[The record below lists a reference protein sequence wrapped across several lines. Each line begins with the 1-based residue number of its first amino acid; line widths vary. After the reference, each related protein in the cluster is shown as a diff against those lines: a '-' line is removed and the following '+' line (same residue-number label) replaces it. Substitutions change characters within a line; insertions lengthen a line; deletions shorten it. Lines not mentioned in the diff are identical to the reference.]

1 MNTPVNVIVVE
12 GKKITQ
18 SAELPLQAKGAPAN
32 IKAVKGAK
40 YLFTTGKD
48 GAVNEH
54 IIVKR
59 SGKNLQV
66 FLNDD
71 DDQPQLV
78 IEDFYANQ
86 GELAGMG
93 SDGQYHTF
101 VTEAGET
108 EAFAMMN
115 DGAAMPLMMA
125 SESTTGLSGL
135 SMTSAV
141 AGGLS
146 TGWLVAGAI
155 GGLLALGGIAAAAGG
170 GSGGGGSDN
179 DNPPAPAPEPQPVDL
194 SELVMMDR
202 VGSQTGPIAV
212 GGTTDDAR
220 PLFEGVGTPGNIIR
234 VYDKNQL
241 IGSVQIGEDGRWS
254 WQPESNLPAGD
265 HELSFSEMNRD
276 GVEGPRSES
285 VGFELDLTAPGRVTD
300 LTLSDDAGNH
310 RGPVQPG
317 ETTNDNTPT
326 LSGNAEA
333 GATVEIRDNG
343 ELIGTVL
350 VGEDGKWSFTPSP
363 ALENGEHNFSVVV
376 VDPAGNVGLPVNLGP
391 IIIDDTLLDQP
402 EFGYIRDG
410 NDNALQPGEAI
421 NTSPIKMGGS
431 GTPGDI
437 VTIIRNGQPAGSV
450 IVGDGGEWH
459 YELVIPED
467 QEGAQSVGLIIT
479 SPEGEEQGRSEEF
492 NFDFDVTAPDTP
504 DMSDVTITD
513 GNGNPLIQDGLT
525 NATDLIVRGTG
536 EEGEI
541 VRLYDGDEE
550 IGSVRVG
557 ADGQW
562 AIPVSGLEEGDH
574 QLRTEIEDAAGNR
587 SEKSD
592 SYDLEIDLTPPV
604 QASNVGIADST
615 GAAVAAGDIVNSS
628 ELIFSGDAQEGDI
641 VYLWDGSDLVSSVV
655 VGAGGQWSLPA
666 EMTEEREY
674 NFQLEVRDA
683 AGNSSGRSPDMP
695 VSYDITAPDAP
706 VVGSI
711 TDANNSDLAAGGLTN
726 NGDIT
731 MSGQNGTPGDI
742 VTLYDGSNV
751 IATAVVQP
759 DGSWSVIG
767 NLTGDGLHG
776 LSATFTDAAGNESA
790 KSTPVEFELDTIVAE
805 PIITGILDK
814 VDGGI
819 KGDIPDGEFTNDS
832 SPTVTGTGEPGAVM
846 SLKLAHGGGAG
857 WEDGPDNRTFT
868 AVVDA
873 QGNWSITI
881 PEVLADGDWYFRTMQ
896 TDLAGNESGLSNDQR
911 IIRIDTQVP
920 TAPLIEGFNDDVG
933 TETGDMASGSITD
946 DQTPTLNGKGPI
958 DGEIILSDASGE
970 IARVPVDSNGNWTW
984 TPSSPLAF
992 DNYRFSA
999 VAISRSGVEGTD
1011 TSNDFVVK
1019 VAEKMVESFS
1029 GFAEG
1034 QDLLGITRLNG
1045 ATLNISNSNGRVY
1058 TTTGTVPKMD
1068 GMAIQVAATDI
1079 TMSLELDA
1087 PTTKFSFLLTGV
1099 QTSLTVN
1106 YYDENG
1112 NFIFT
1117 EETGVVS
1124 NNTYIVHEVP
1134 AGEFIG
1140 RIEIISVGDPFGFG
1154 IDSLEYYKANAADLN
1169 PAPAGINMVDEN
1181 FSLNNYALLLA
1192 GDEQVLDLSNIA
1204 QQQQDI
1210 HSISLEGHGDN
1221 TLNLRMEDVLALGHE
1236 NLFIQDGSK
1245 QLMINGDAGDHVSLE
1260 AIAGE
1265 NGVENWNMMGEVT
1278 VGGTVYSVYQADNH
1292 ALEVLI
1298 QQGVQTDQH

>member
-179 DNPPAPAPEPQPVDL
+179 NNPPAPAPEPQPVDL

-202 VGSQTGPIAV
+202 VGSLTGPIAV

-326 LSGNAEA
+326 FSGNAEA

-513 GNGNPLIQDGLT
+513 GNGNPLIQEGLT

-683 AGNSSGRSPDMP
+683 AGNSSGRSPEMP

-711 TDANNSDLAAGGLTN
+711 TDGNNTDLSAGGVIN

-731 MSGQNGTPGDI
+731 LSGQNGTPGDI
-742 VTLYDGSNV
+742 VTLYNGNNA
-751 IATAVVQP
+751 IATVVVQT
-759 DGSWSVIG
+759 DGSWSLISS
-767 NLTGDGLHG
+767 LDDGLYN
-776 LSATFTDAAGNESA
+776 LSTTFTDSAGNESA
-790 KSTPVEFELDTIVAE
+790 KSNSVALDLDSVVPDA
-805 PIITGILDK
+805 PI
-814 VDGGI
+814 
-819 KGDIPDGEFTNDS
+819 FAN
-832 SPTVTGTGEPGAVM
+832 
-846 SLKLAHGGGAG
+846 
-857 WEDGPDNRTFT
+857 
-868 AVVDA
+868 
-873 QGNWSITI
+873 
-881 PEVLADGDWYFRTMQ
+881 
-896 TDLAGNESGLSNDQR
+896 
-911 IIRIDTQVP
+911 
-920 TAPLIEGFNDDVG
+920 FNDDVG

-970 IARVPVDSNGNWTW
+970 IARVPVDSNGNWSW
-984 TPSSPLAF
+984 TPSNPLAY
-992 DNYRFSA
+992 DNYTFNA
-999 VAISRSGVEGTD
+999 VAVSRSGVVGTD
-1011 TSNDFVVK
+1011 TSTDFVVK

-1034 QDLLGITRLNG
+1034 FDLLPTTQLNG
-1045 ATLNISNSNGRVY
+1045 ATLNIVHTNGRVY
-1058 TTTGTVPKMD
+1058 TTNTATPALD
-1068 GMAIQVAATDI
+1068 GMAIQVTGREVSL
-1079 TMSLELDA
+1079 SLELDA
-1087 PTTKFSFLLTGV
+1087 PTTKFAFMVAGV
-1099 QTSLTVN
+1099 QTTLTLN
-1106 YYDENG
+1106 YYDEN
-1112 NFIFT
+1112 NQLIAT
-1117 EETGVVS
+1117 KETGVALAKTS
-1124 NNTYIVHEVP
+1124 IVHEAP
-1134 AGEFIG
+1134 EGQFIA
-1140 RIEIISVGDPFGFG
+1140 RIEIIALNDPNGFA
-1154 IDSLEYYKANAADLN
+1154 IDNFEYYKANDADLN
-1169 PAPAGINMVDEN
+1169 PAPAGFNMVDEN